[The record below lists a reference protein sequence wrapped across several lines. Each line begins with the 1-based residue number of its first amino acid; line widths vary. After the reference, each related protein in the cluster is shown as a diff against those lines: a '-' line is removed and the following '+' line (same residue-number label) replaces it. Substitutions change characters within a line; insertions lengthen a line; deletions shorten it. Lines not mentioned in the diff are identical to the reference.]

1 MMVVLGN
8 THPADGAMLRPCRFM
23 ELTRPTRV
31 LFFVELS
38 VVIFFPLFDI
48 LSHVILGDF
57 AGTCGT
63 SFVVDPETN
72 QCHYGSEC
80 DITQRDVFVGHVFK
94 DPVDHIATKSTLIRM
109 RTLLEK
115 LLSKRSE
122 LWGGWS
128 PLRSA

>member
-1 MMVVLGN
+1 
-8 THPADGAMLRPCRFM
+8 M

-38 VVIFFPLFDI
+38 VVIFLPFLDV
-48 LSHVILGDF
+48 LSNVILGDF
-57 AGTCGT
+57 AGTCGA

-80 DITQRDVFVGHVFK
+80 GIAQRDVLVGHMFK

-115 LLSKRSE
+115 SLSKRFE